1 MKRRHMSLLAGL
13 AICVVAAILVIC
25 KIEDSRKNRT
35 ASSTDLNGEGITSV
49 EPNQLM
55 YGANT
60 SSTRRQRAERENLGV
75 LSRLGYELTA
85 DHIGGHSAKGNVKI
99 VSPNGI
105 NLRSDS
111 MSISSDGTNIFLHG
125 SVTVLNK
132 SAILR
137 MFKGADSFA
146 RIALDGS
153 SQSFTGTSMLFE
165 PGSSFIGQPPPPPI
179 DPPPIDFIS
188 KF

>member
-1 MKRRHMSLLAGL
+1 MKRPHISLLAGL
-13 AICVVAAILVIC
+13 AICVATAILVIC
-25 KIEDSRKNRT
+25 KIEDHRKNRT
-35 ASSTDLNGEGITSV
+35 ASSAILIDESITSV
-49 EPNQLM
+49 EPNQSIN
-55 YGANT
+55 GDNT
-60 SSTRRQRAERENLGV
+60 SSARRQRAKRGNLSM

-85 DHIGGHSAKGNVKI
+85 DHIGDHNAKGNVKI

-111 MSISSDGTNIFLHG
+111 MSISLDGTNIFLHG
-125 SVTVLNK
+125 SVTVQNK

-153 SQSFTGTSMLFE
+153 SQSFTGTSVLFE
-165 PGSSFIGQPPPPPI
+165 PGSSFIGQSPPPI